1 MWRHYYLIDT
11 IVLFFSGKIW
21 IDYFSLDVEGAELAI
36 LKTIP
41 WEKVDIKYVNVFLE
55 QGDH

>member
-1 MWRHYYLIDT
+1 MILSSA
-11 IVLFFSGKIW
+11 IVSRGKIW

-41 WEKVDIKYVNVFLE
+41 WDKVDIK
-55 QGDH
+55 

>member
-1 MWRHYYLIDT
+1 MLVKLTPVVLADIILYY
-11 IVLFFSGKIW
+11 VFFRGKIC

-41 WEKVDIKYVNVFLE
+41 WDKVDIK
-55 QGDH
+55 